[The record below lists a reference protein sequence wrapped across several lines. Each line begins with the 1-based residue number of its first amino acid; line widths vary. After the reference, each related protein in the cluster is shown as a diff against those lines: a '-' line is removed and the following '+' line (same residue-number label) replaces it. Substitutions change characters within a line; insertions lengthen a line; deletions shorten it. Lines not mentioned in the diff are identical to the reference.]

1 VTGRIK
7 DLIIRGG
14 RNISAAEVENHSLTH
29 PAVAAVAVPDARLG
43 DKARAFVTQR
53 GVAPTL
59 PELTDFLRHERQI
72 ATQKLPELLVIVDQ
86 LPTTTTGKVQK
97 FLLREKARALAEHV
111 N

>member
-1 VTGRIK
+1 MV
-7 DLIIRGG
+7 
-14 RNISAAEVENHSLTH
+14 S
-29 PAVAAVAVPDARLG
+29 VPDARLG
-43 DKARAFVTQR
+43 EKVCAFVVPR

-59 PELTDFLRHERQI
+59 PELTDFLRHERHI
-72 ATQKLPELLVIVDQ
+72 ATQKLPELLVVIDE